1 MRSRPR
7 RALSW
12 VARTVRAPRFVTRS
26 AILALVVTLLIAN
39 VIAAGV
45 TLVLVVFVV
54 PGESDAVLRDAIS
67 GNAWFLLVYLAVVIP
82 LILFWAWRATRSVT
96 TWIGR
101 DGPPGSDELRRL
113 LRAPVRVFWLL
124 GGAWLL
130 AAVLFGVF
138 NLEQSWA
145 HARRVVL
152 VTALTGATMAT
163 FGYLVTERL
172 LRPIAAIALQSG
184 GFDRK
189 VLPGTASR
197 QLLGWATV
205 TGAPV
210 LGVMLVGAFALF
222 EPEGVTAQRLALS
235 MIVLGGVA
243 LTFGFAVEL
252 LAARAVADPVR
263 TVRRAM
269 DRIGRGDLDV
279 RVRVY
284 DATDLGRLQDG
295 FNRMAEGIQDR
306 ARIRDLFGRHVGEE
320 VARSALSDEVRLG
333 GEVREVAALFVDIV
347 GSTELAVAHSPDHV
361 VGLLNRFFAVVVET
375 VGEHHGWVNKFQG
388 DAALVIFG
396 APSADDHAADRAL
409 AAARDLG
416 ERLARDVPE
425 LRAGIG
431 VSGGPAVAGYI
442 GAEERLEYTVIG
454 DPINEAARL
463 TDAAKEFPGAVAASG
478 RLVDAASAQEQAR
491 WQVAEQR
498 TLRGRNEPTALMLP
512 AAGAGSGDAA
522 GHGRRTSG
530 GRR

>member
-1 MRSRPR
+1 MRSRSR
-7 RALSW
+7 RALEW
-12 VARTVRAPRFVTRS
+12 ATRTVRAPRFVTRT
-26 AILALVVTLLIAN
+26 AIVALVLTLLVAN

-45 TLVLVVFVV
+45 TVVLVVFVV
-54 PGESDAVLRDAIS
+54 PGESDAVLRSALG
-67 GNAWFLLVYLAVVIP
+67 GNAWFLLVYLGVVIP
-82 LILFWAWRATRSVT
+82 LILLWAWRSTRSVT

-101 DGPPGSDELRRL
+101 AAPPDRDELRRL

-172 LRPIAAIALQSG
+172 LRPIAAIALQSRG
-184 GFDRK
+184 VDRS
-189 VLPGTASR
+189 VLPGTTSR

-210 LGVMLVGAFALF
+210 LGVLLVGTFALF
-222 EPEGVTAQRLALS
+222 EPEGVTVQRLALS
-235 MIVLGGVA
+235 MVVLGGVA

-252 LAARAVADPVR
+252 LAVRAVADPLR
-263 TVRRAM
+263 TVQRAM

-295 FNRMAEGIQDR
+295 FNRMADGIRDR

-320 VARSALSDEVRLG
+320 VARTALRDEVRLG

-347 GSTELAVAHSPDHV
+347 GSTELAVRHSPDHV

-375 VGEHHGWVNKFQG
+375 VGAHHGWVNKFQG

-396 APSADDHAADRAL
+396 APVADPRAADRAL

-416 ERLARDVPE
+416 ARLAVEVPE

-431 VSGGPAVAGYI
+431 VSGGAAVAGYI

-463 TDAAKEFPGAVAASG
+463 TDAAKDFPVAVAASG
-478 RLVDAASAQEQAR
+478 RLVAAASAGERER
-491 WQVAEQR
+491 WRRAEER
-498 TLRGRNEPTALMLP
+498 ILRGRDEPTALMLP
-512 AAGAGSGDAA
+512 DA
-522 GHGRRTSG
+522 
-530 GRR
+530 

>member
-7 RALSW
+7 RVLNA
-12 VARTVRAPRFVTRS
+12 VGRTVRAPRFVTRT
-26 AILALVVTLLIAN
+26 AILTLVVTLLIAN
-39 VIAAGV
+39 FIAAGV

-54 PGESDAVLRDAIS
+54 PGESDAVLRDSIA
-67 GNAWFLLVYLAVVIP
+67 GNAWFLLAYLGIVIP
-82 LILFWAWRATRSVT
+82 GILWWSWRATRSVT
-96 TWIGR
+96 HWIGR
-101 DGPPGSDELRRL
+101 DAPPSRDELRRL

-124 GGAWLL
+124 AAAWLL
-130 AAVLFGVF
+130 AAVLFGAF

-163 FGYLVTERL
+163 FGYLVTERM

-184 GFDRK
+184 GFDRS
-189 VLPGTASR
+189 VLPGITSR

-210 LGVMLVGAFALF
+210 LGVMLVGAFALL
-222 EPEGVTAQRLALS
+222 EPEGVTVSRLALS
-235 MIVLGGVA
+235 MVVLGGVA
-243 LTFGFAVEL
+243 LTFGLAVEL

-295 FNRMAEGIQDR
+295 FNRMADGIRDR
-306 ARIRDLFGRHVGEE
+306 DRIRDLFGRHVGEE
-320 VARSALSDEVRLG
+320 VARTALRQEHVRLG

-347 GSTELAVAHSPDHV
+347 GSTELAVRHSPDHV

-396 APSADDHAADRAL
+396 APFVDDRAADRAL

-416 ERLARDVPE
+416 ERLAREVPE

-463 TDAAKEFPGAVAASG
+463 TDAAKDFPAGVAAAG
-478 RLVDAASAQEQAR
+478 RLVAAASPAESGR
-491 WQVAEQR
+491 WTLGEQR
-498 TLRGRNEPTALMLP
+498 TLRGRDEPTDLMLP
-512 AAGAGSGDAA
+512 AA
-522 GHGRRTSG
+522 
-530 GRR
+530 

>member
-7 RALSW
+7 RVLTA
-12 VARTVRAPRFVTRS
+12 VTRTVRAPRFVTRT
-26 AILALVVTLLIAN
+26 AILTLVVTLLIAN
-39 VIAAGV
+39 FIAAGV

-54 PGESDAVLRDAIS
+54 PGETDAVLRRTVS
-67 GNAWFLLVYLAVVIP
+67 GNAWFLLVYLGVVIP
-82 LILFWAWRATRSVT
+82 LVLFWSWRATRSVT
-96 TWIGR
+96 DWIGR
-101 DGPPGSDELRRL
+101 EEPPGPEELRRL

-138 NLEQSWA
+138 NLEQSWD

-184 GFDRK
+184 GFDPS
-189 VLPGTASR
+189 VLPGIASR

-222 EPEGVTAQRLALS
+222 QPEGVTVQRLALS
-235 MIVLGGVA
+235 MVVLGGVA

-263 TVRRAM
+263 TVQRAM
-269 DRIGRGDLDV
+269 DKIGRGDLDV

-320 VARSALSDEVRLG
+320 VARSALRQEEVRLG

-347 GSTELAVAHSPDHV
+347 GSTELAVEHSPDHV
-361 VGLLNRFFAVVVET
+361 VGLLNRFFAVVVGT

-396 APSADDHAADRAL
+396 APFADERAADRAL

-431 VSGGPAVAGYI
+431 VSGGQAVAGYI

-463 TDAAKEFPGAVAASG
+463 TDAAKDFPGAVAAAG
-478 RLVDAASAQEQAR
+478 RLVDAAGADEQAR
-491 WQVAEQR
+491 WELGEHR
-498 TLRGRNEPTALMLP
+498 ILRGRSEPTALMLP
-512 AAGAGSGDAA
+512 SA
-522 GHGRRTSG
+522 
-530 GRR
+530 

>member
-7 RALSW
+7 RVLNAIN
-12 VARTVRAPRFVTRS
+12 RTLRAPRFVTRM
-26 AILALVVTLLIAN
+26 AIMVLVATLLIAN
-39 VIAAGV
+39 FIAAGV

-54 PGESDAVLRDAIS
+54 PGESDAALREGIA
-67 GNAWFLLVYLAVVIP
+67 GNAWFLLVYLGVVIP

-96 TWIGR
+96 DWIG
-101 DGPPGSDELRRL
+101 DDDAAGPDELRRL

-124 GGAWLL
+124 AGAWLL

-138 NLEQSWA
+138 NLEQSWP

-152 VTALTGATMAT
+152 VTGLTGATMAS

-184 GFDRK
+184 GFDAK
-189 VLPGTASR
+189 VLPGITSR
-197 QLLGWATV
+197 QLLGWAAV

-210 LGVMLVGAFALF
+210 LGVVLVGAFALL
-222 EPEGVTAQRLALS
+222 EPQGVTVQRLALS
-235 MIVLGGVA
+235 MVVLGAVA

-252 LAARAVADPVR
+252 LASRAVADPVR
-263 TVRRAM
+263 TVQRAM
-269 DRIGRGDLDV
+269 DRIGRGDLGV

-320 VARSALSDEVRLG
+320 VARTALREDVRLG

-347 GSTELAVAHSPDHV
+347 GSTELAVEHSPDHV

-375 VGEHHGWVNKFQG
+375 VGEHRGWVNKFQG

-396 APSADDHAADRAL
+396 APFADDRAADRAL

-463 TDAAKEFPGAVAASG
+463 TDAAKDFPVAVAASG
-478 RLVDAASAQEQAR
+478 RLVEAAGAGERER
-491 WQVAEQR
+491 WRLAEHR
-498 TLRGRNEPTALMLP
+498 TLRGRGEPTALMLP
-512 AAGAGSGDAA
+512 DGATELTTGVP
-522 GHGRRTSG
+522 T
-530 GRR
+530 